1 MHLCVC
7 GRRFEGEIQIDEAA
21 MRRKWQMEEK
31 KKNLTPD
38 GFRYASAPKKSSGL
52 GSNDGRIGQRRRASD
67 GASRCRCVGRPR
79 ARGSARGP
87 PLVCVG
93 RRRALCV
100 REARAR

>member
-1 MHLCVC
+1 
-7 GRRFEGEIQIDEAA
+7 

-67 GASRCRCVGRPR
+67 GASRCRCVGPSGQRLGPR
-79 ARGSARGP
+79 AAPRVRGP
-87 PLVCVG
+87 ASGAL
-93 RRRALCV
+93 RA
-100 REARAR
+100 